1 LLLALLG
8 AGCGSEG
15 SPAGEVAEAYTQQC
29 PDMDV
34 EGVDVYAG
42 TGTVDWA
49 KLAAAGRVFA
59 FIKATQGD
67 YNTQSTF
74 NTNWA
79 NSKAN
84 GILRSPYHFF
94 DPTIDGVMQANWFLA
109 ELAQA
114 GGLEPGD
121 LPPMLDLECPVSSDQ
136 ATAEAKAPSCEHSG
150 DSGWE
155 PTATLIQRT
164 FDWLNTVEAAL
175 GRKAI
180 IYSYVSWFSSV
191 GFTDTKLAEYPL
203 FIASYNSCPSV
214 PAPWTSATF
223 WQYSGT
229 GSVSGIAG
237 NADLDR
243 FLGTLTE
250 LNAFIS
256 ATIELQDAGSDLA
269 PPPPD
274 LAPLPDLARP
284 ADLGRDGG
292 SRSDVQGGCA
302 CQMGGADSIGGWW
315 LGLLLLMAAFRRF
328 KMRLAPT
335 SSATNTLTKRFVK

>member
-8 AGCGSEG
+8 AGCGLQG
-15 SPAGEVAEAYTQQC
+15 SPTGEVEETLTQQC
-29 PDMDV
+29 PDMMV

-42 TGTVDWA
+42 TGTVDFA

-59 FIKATQGD
+59 FIKATQGN

-94 DPTIDGVMQANWFLA
+94 DPTIEGTTQAASFLA

-121 LPPMLDLECPVSSDQ
+121 LPPMLDLECPVSSNQ
-136 ATAEAKAPSCEHSG
+136 ATALMKAPNCEHAN
-150 DSGWE
+150 DSGWIDT
-155 PTATLIQRT
+155 PTLIQRT
-164 FDWLNTVEAAL
+164 YDWLDTVEAAL

-191 GFTDTKLAEYPL
+191 GFTDPKLAQYPL
-203 FIASYNSCPSV
+203 FIASYSTCASV
-214 PAPWTSATF
+214 PAPWANATF
-223 WQYSGT
+223 WQYTGT

-243 FLGTLTE
+243 FFGSVTDVK
-250 LNAFIS
+250 AFIAAS
-256 ATIELQDAGSDLA
+256 IELQDAGSDLL
-269 PPPPD
+269 PQSD
-274 LAPLPDLARP
+274 LALLPDLARP
-284 ADLGRDGG
+284 IDLARN
-292 SRSDVQGGCA
+292 RSSGDVNGGCA
-302 CQMGGADSIGGWW
+302 CQMGGVSNMSGWW
-315 LGLLLLMAAFRRF
+315 MSIFLLFLARRRL
-328 KMRLAPT
+328 KMRLALPP
-335 SSATNTLTKRFVK
+335 SVANTLTKRFIK